1 MKEMDDYSGEFKPD
15 LKLTDF
21 SKGGLIKLVEIG
33 GAIYGGVNRNWY
45 AAVAKRYGEQVAD
58 EMHHEVWFAD
68 GGCGDLE
75 NETISGLMGFSHLD
89 DETAPM
95 RIFQCLPAMATRMNL
110 VFEQQGDHEW
120 ILSAPQC
127 VVPETGEK
135 EGPEVMKFM
144 CEKICYHLEVFGF
157 RWGAAGWNP
166 NIRIDPIKLPPR
178 ADKSEPHC
186 AWRITLEDKPV
197 DYVEQP
203 GDLVLKMGLQRET
216 DTDITDPKFVGKF
229 PKK

>member
-1 MKEMDDYSGEFKPD
+1 MKEMDDYSGEFEPD

-21 SKGGLIKLVEIG
+21 SKKGLIRLVEIG
-33 GAIYGGVNRNWY
+33 GAIYGGVNRHWY
-45 AAVAKRYGEQVAD
+45 QAVAKRYGEQVAD
-58 EMHHEVWFAD
+58 KMHHEVWFAD

-89 DETAPM
+89 DETIPM
-95 RIFQCLPAMATRMNL
+95 RVFQCLPAMATRMNL
-110 VFEQQGDHEW
+110 VFEKQGDHAW

-135 EGPEVMKFM
+135 EGPEVMKYM
-144 CEKICYHLEVFGF
+144 CEKICHHLEVFGF
-157 RWGAAGWNP
+157 RHCAVRWNP

-178 ADKSEPHC
+178 ADKDEPHC

-197 DYVEQP
+197 DYVKEP
-203 GDLVLKMGLQRET
+203 GDLVAKMGLQRET
-216 DTDITDPKFVGKF
+216 DAEITDPKSVGKYS
-229 PKK
+229 KK